1 MHSFSAPAAP
11 TKQVA
16 QRRSFSK
23 IAALTLAL
31 GVLACAGSA
40 ALSPVHADVRYKA
53 YAAKLMRSLPAGAKV
68 RPDLEAHLNQLANAE
83 RRRAGRPALKASSKL
98 RRAARAQAAEMIL
111 GNFVGHHTRGGFDFG
126 DRIRAFMPDFEDLR
140 GENAAR
146 DRRGGTSA
154 KAQSQRLFKQWLDS
168 RRHRRNLIRTE
179 YRFVSSGAIQV
190 GKHLYAVQIFWEPQS
205 SKTSINGVIID

>member
-1 MHSFSAPAAP
+1 MHPFSAPIMPPRQMAP
-11 TKQVA
+11 W
-16 QRRSFSK
+16 RSFSRTT
-23 IAALTLAL
+23 ALTIAL
-31 GVLACAGSA
+31 GVLTFAGAS
-40 ALSPVHADVRYKA
+40 ALSPAHADVRYKA
-53 YAAKLMRSLPAGAKV
+53 YAAKLMRSLPSGSKI

-98 RRAARAQAAEMIL
+98 LKAARAQAAEMIL

-126 DRIRAFMPDFEDLR
+126 DRIRAYMPDYEDLR

-146 DRRGGTSA
+146 DRRGGASA

-179 YRFVSSGAIQV
+179 YRFISSGAIQV

>member
-1 MHSFSAPAAP
+1 MHPFSAPTVSP
-11 TKQVA
+11 RQVA
-16 QRRSFSK
+16 HRRSFSK
-23 IAALTLAL
+23 ITALTLAL
-31 GVLACAGSA
+31 GVLVYAGSS
-40 ALSPVHADVRYKA
+40 ALSPTHADVRYKA

-68 RPDLEAHLNQLANAE
+68 RPDLEAHLNRLANAE
-83 RRRAGRPALKASSKL
+83 RRRVGRPALKASSKL
-98 RRAARAQAAEMIL
+98 RKAARAQAAEMIL

-126 DRIRAFMPDFEDLR
+126 DRVRAYMPDFEDLR

-146 DRRGGTSA
+146 DRRGGPSA
-154 KAQSQRLFKQWLDS
+154 KAQSQRLFKQWLES

-190 GKHLYAVQIFWEPQS
+190 GGHLYAVQIFWEPQS

>member
-1 MHSFSAPAAP
+1 MHPFSAPAAP
-11 TKQVA
+11 PRQAA

-23 IAALTLAL
+23 ITALTLAL
-31 GVLACAGSA
+31 GALAYAGSS
-40 ALSPVHADVRYKA
+40 ALSPVQADVRYKA

-98 RRAARAQAAEMIL
+98 RKAARAQAAEMIL

-146 DRRGGTSA
+146 DRKGGASA

-179 YRFVSSGAIQV
+179 YRFISSGAIQV